1 MHETQKVIQW
11 KKVLRSLYTT
21 LFQCYTDDTLNFM
34 EVDLVVP
41 ISIIAVGAASL
52 EPYFGSSEAALT
64 AIICRK
70 ISQSHRRASRRRS
83 DIMHRALECWHG
95 WASLPVVLPRGRNLV
110 DRLHTETQQVRGS
123 VCMRYTMHTN
133 LLLKGSY
140 EKKRAF
146 NLKTAADRCALPQ
159 PVPQFVAT

>member
-1 MHETQKVIQW
+1 MPRRVNTQGPLRAVLTQCQDALEHDLPEKTHRSHKIRQYFKFLTTVGIMHETQKVIQW
-11 KKVLRSLYTT
+11 KEVLRSLYTT
-21 LFQCYTDDTLNFM
+21 LFQCYTDNTLNSM

-64 AIICRK
+64 PTICRK

-95 WASLPVVLPRGRNLV
+95 WASLPVVLPRGRNP
-110 DRLHTETQQVRGS
+110 D
-123 VCMRYTMHTN
+123 Y
-133 LLLKGSY
+133 
-140 EKKRAF
+140 
-146 NLKTAADRCALPQ
+146 
-159 PVPQFVAT
+159 